1 MKVHFIGI
9 GGIGLSALARFLKN
23 DGHEI
28 SGSDI
33 KSSPITKELIGE
45 GIKVVCPQS
54 ADNITEDYDIV
65 IYSAAVTDENPELIE
80 ARLRQIRT
88 LSRKEALPIILGD
101 KKNYCVAGAHGKSTT
116 TAILASILQ
125 SSALIGAISKDF
137 GSNFRYVND
146 LVAFEADESDASFLL
161 SNPYCS
167 IVTNAEPEH
176 MEYYHYDYDKF
187 FQAYERFIE
196 LATKT
201 VLNGEDEY
209 IKKLKI
215 ENGTYLYPSVDIKN
229 LSYLLKDGE
238 PFTKFDLK
246 EYGSFEV
253 WGFGYHIAID
263 ASLAIMA
270 ALNELELEEI
280 RINLANY
287 KGIKKRFDIVQKNKK
302 MVVIDDYA
310 HHPTEIEATMKSVE
324 LYDNLTNMNRRVVI
338 WQPHKY
344 SRTSDNL
351 EGFKKCFRRCDELVI
366 LPLWTIPG
374 EQKIDI
380 DFQKEFA
387 QYNPIFADSL
397 KSNQDKVELVK
408 NGKVFYEFTD
418 GIILGVGAGDITYQL
433 REHNK

>member
-23 DGHEI
+23 DGHEVC
-28 SGSDI
+28 GSDI
-33 KSSPITKELIGE
+33 KSSPITKDLESE
-45 GIKVVCPQS
+45 GIKVFCPQD
-54 ADNITEDYDIV
+54 AKNISDDLDIV

-80 ARLRQIRT
+80 ARLKQIRT
-88 LSRKEALPIILGD
+88 ISRKEALPIILGD

-116 TAILASILQ
+116 TAILASILE

-146 LVAFEADESDASFLL
+146 LVSFEADESDASFLL

-176 MEYYHYDYDKF
+176 MEYYQYDYEKF
-187 FQAYERFIE
+187 FEAYKKFINLGE
-196 LATKT
+196 KR

-209 IKKLKI
+209 IKKLEIK
-215 ENGTYLYPSVDIKN
+215 EATYLYPSSDIKN

-238 PFTKFDLK
+238 PHTKFDLK
-246 EYGSFEV
+246 ELGSFEV

-263 ASLAIMA
+263 ASLAILA
-270 ALNELELEEI
+270 ALEELDVEQI
-280 RINLANY
+280 RKNIQNY
-287 KGIKKRFDIVQKNKK
+287 KGIKKRFDIVQKNKDL
-302 MVVIDDYA
+302 VVVDDYA

-324 LYDNLTNMNRRVVI
+324 VYDNLTNMNKRVVI

-344 SRTSDNL
+344 SRTNDNL

-366 LPLWTIPG
+366 LPIWTIPG
-374 EQKIDI
+374 EQKIEI
-380 DFQKEFA
+380 DFEKEFSS
-387 QYNPIFADSL
+387 YNPTFADSL
-397 KSNQDKVELVK
+397 KTTDGKIELIKDGEVI
-408 NGKVFYEFTD
+408 EEITD
-418 GIILGVGAGDITYQL
+418 GIVLGVGAGDITYQL
-433 REHNK
+433 RHN

>member
-9 GGIGLSALARFLKN
+9 GGIGLSALARFLN
-23 DGHEI
+23 YDGHDV

-33 KSSPITKELIGE
+33 KSSPITQELIKE
-45 GIKVVCPQS
+45 GIKVSCPQS
-54 ADNITEDYDIV
+54 ADNISEDFDIV

-116 TAILASILQ
+116 TAILASILN

-187 FQAYERFIE
+187 FESYERFIE
-196 LATKT
+196 LGEKR
-201 VLNGEDEY
+201 VLNAEDEH
-209 IKKLKI
+209 IKKLKVS
-215 ENGTYLYPSVDIKN
+215 NATYLYPSSDIKN
-229 LSYLLKDGE
+229 LSFMLRDGE
-238 PFTKFDLK
+238 PCTRFELKDLG
-246 EYGSFEV
+246 YFEV
-253 WGFGYHIAID
+253 WGFGFHIAID
-263 ASLAIMA
+263 TSLAILA
-270 ALNELELEEI
+270 ALNELDIETI
-280 RINLANY
+280 RENLKNY
-287 KGIKKRFDIVQKNKK
+287 KGIKKRFDIVQKNDT

-310 HHPTEIEATMKSVE
+310 HHPTEIEATMRSIE
-324 LYDNLTNMNRRVVI
+324 LYDNLTNIQKRVVI

-344 SRTSDNL
+344 SRTKDNL
-351 EGFKKCFRRCDELVI
+351 EGFKKCFRRCDELII
-366 LPLWTIPG
+366 LPIWTIPG

-380 DFQKEFA
+380 DFEKEFFM
-387 QYNPIFADSL
+387 YSPIFADKINSCE
-397 KSNQDKVELVK
+397 NRIELIK
-408 NGKVFYEFTD
+408 DNKIIKTYND
-418 GIILGVGAGDITYQL
+418 GIIIGVGAGDITYQL
-433 REHNK
+433 RTCN